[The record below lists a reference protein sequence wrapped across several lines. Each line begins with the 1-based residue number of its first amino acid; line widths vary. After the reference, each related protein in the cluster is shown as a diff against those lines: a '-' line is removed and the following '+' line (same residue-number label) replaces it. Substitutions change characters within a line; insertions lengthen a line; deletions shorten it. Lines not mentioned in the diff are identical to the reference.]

1 MAKKNETMETPT
13 PCHPERSAEGAEPK
27 DLGAASASTKPK
39 GSANALAAKLKTRQL
54 RTVVGAVVFVGMAA
68 GLIAGVSTGT
78 LSGFGWDTFSLLCPL
93 GALGTMIATKTMI
106 PRAVV
111 SLLLIAALVLV
122 FGRAFCSWLCPT
134 MLIDRVRDFFRS
146 PKKRREMAEKKNA
159 EIKAI
164 SQQELASLKAAN
176 EGHACG
182 ACGKCQPAHHGKVD
196 SRHAVLG
203 GALLS
208 TAVFGFPV
216 FCLVCPVGLSFATV
230 LVIWRAFAHGD
241 ATIGLI
247 LIPAMLVV
255 ELVVLRKWCTN
266 FCPLS
271 ALMNLVGRF
280 SRTFVPT
287 IDDEKCLETARATS
301 CSKCAEACE
310 ADINIR
316 HPEFGLRT
324 MADCTRCRNCVDV
337 CPTKAITMP
346 IFVGKK
352 AGKTIVEIPDPVMDD
367 DLRPSLD

>member
-1 MAKKNETMETPT
+1 MAKKNETMETPASSPT
-13 PCHPERSAEGAEPK
+13 AGAK
-27 DLGAASASTKPK
+27 TKN
-39 GSANALAAKLKTRQL
+39 SANALAAKLKTRRL

-68 GLIAGVSTGT
+68 GLIAGVSMG
-78 LSGFGWDTFSLLCPL
+78 
-93 GALGTMIATKTMI
+93 TMI
-106 PRAVV
+106 PRSVV
-111 SLLLIAALVLV
+111 SMVLIASLEFV
-122 FGRAFCSWLCPT
+122 FCSSFSSSMCPT
-134 MLIDRVRDFFRS
+134 MLIDGMRDFFRS
-146 PKKRREMAEKKNA
+146 PKKRRELEEKKNS

-164 SQQELASLKAAN
+164 SQQELASLKAAR
-176 EGHACG
+176 EGHTCG
-182 ACGKCQPAHHGKVD
+182 ACGKCQPVHHGKVD

-247 LIPAMLVV
+247 LIPAMLVI
-255 ELVVLRKWCTN
+255 ELVVLRKWCSN

-287 IDDEKCLETARATS
+287 INDEKCLETARATS
-301 CSKCAEACE
+301 CSKCAEVCD

-337 CPTKAITMP
+337 CPTRAITMP
-346 IFVGKK
+346 VFVGKK
-352 AGKTIVEIPDPVMDD
+352 AGKTVVEIPDPVMDD
-367 DLRPSLD
+367 LEPKLD

>member
-1 MAKKNETMETPT
+1 MAKKNETMETPASSPT
-13 PCHPERSAEGAEPK
+13 AGAK
-27 DLGAASASTKPK
+27 MKN
-39 GSANALAAKLKTRQL
+39 SANALAAKLKTRRL

-68 GLIAGVSTGT
+68 GLIAGVSMGT
-78 LSGFGWDTFSLLCPL
+78 MSGFGWDTFSMLCPL

-134 MLIDRVRDFFRS
+134 MLIDRIRDFFRS
-146 PKKRREMAEKKNA
+146 PKKRRELEEKKSS

-164 SQQELASLKAAN
+164 SQQELASLKAAKG
-176 EGHACG
+176 GHACGACG
-182 ACGKCQPAHHGKVD
+182 ACGKCQPVHHGKVD

-208 TAVFGFPV
+208 TAIFGFPV

-247 LIPAMLVV
+247 LIPAMLVI
-255 ELVVLRKWCTN
+255 ELVVLRKWCSN

-287 IDDEKCLETARATS
+287 INDEKCLETARATS
-301 CSKCAEACE
+301 CSKCAEVCD

-346 IFVGKK
+346 VFVGKK
-352 AGKTIVEIPDPVMDD
+352 AGKTVVEIPDPVMDD
-367 DLRPSLD
+367 LEPKLD

>member
-1 MAKKNETMETPT
+1 MTTKKNNESAASREGAAATAKKTV
-13 PCHPERSAEGAEPK
+13 K
-27 DLGAASASTKPK
+27 K
-39 GSANALAAKLKTRQL
+39 GNDAKLKTQRL
-54 RTVVGAVVFVGMAA
+54 RTAVGAVAFGGLTV

-78 LSGFGWDTFSLLCPL
+78 MSGFGWDTFSMLCPL
-93 GALGTMIATKTMI
+93 GALGTMIATKTML

-111 SLLLIAALVLV
+111 SLVIIAALVLI

-134 MLIDRVRDFFRS
+134 MLIDRIRDFFRS
-146 PKKRREMAEKKNA
+146 PKKRRELAEKKNS

-164 SQQELASLKAAN
+164 SKQEIELLKGAK

-182 ACGKCQPAHHGKVD
+182 ACGKCQPKPHGKLD

-230 LVIWRAFAHGD
+230 LLIWRAFSAGD

-247 LIPAMLVV
+247 LIPAMLVI
-255 ELVVLRKWCTN
+255 ELVVLRKWCSN

-271 ALMNLVGRF
+271 ALMNLVSRF
-280 SRTFVPT
+280 SRTFVPV
-287 IDDEKCLETARATS
+287 INDEKCLETAKATS
-301 CSKCAEACE
+301 CSKCAEVCD

-352 AGKTIVEIPDPVMDD
+352 AGKTVVEIPDPIMDD
-367 DLRPSLD
+367 DLTPSLD